1 MQTHKECSLFHLVLL
16 DFSQMKKSLFLSII
30 PLLTLSGCIT
40 VAKSNSS
47 KGSSKGEESEV
58 EASLSSSVE
67 SLSRFSENADSSEGK
82 SDSGLFDELFSSASS
97 LSIQLRF
104 SNASLM
110 ALSKLQSASRKY
122 DDVYFPAD
130 MELELNGVKYAF
142 AEVGVRMKGNTSRRA
157 IVNNDNVIYQ
167 PCHFK
172 VSFKE
177 TFDSEIYDDPK
188 LSSFR
193 KSWES
198 AESRAKRKDRTLFG
212 QKKIDL
218 KYIPRNNGTCKVR
231 EIYAYQSFE
240 KEGLLAPKATL
251 ASLTVSNDSSTLD
264 GEFEVIECID
274 KQFLKKRFSKADAK
288 GDLYKCVYNS
298 RGKADL
304 SRSGAV
310 TKDTDP
316 ETGRTIGTRVAKG
329 NIGVEDNWNGYV
341 PNYQLKTNDDNGEES
356 DFTSLSNYINGI
368 WNTVYGPD
376 GGSSSMIESVLD
388 VDQFLKFSAVSYL
401 LGNPDDQRYNYN
413 NYYIYF
419 IPSTGKAVYIPYD
432 WDWCLGSAWN
442 EGLQDNMKSTTP
454 FDEWT
459 IDNGT
464 ASSVYYATFFKGKK
478 DGMSLTFD
486 RSSYQ
491 NAYLSYVKKG
501 VEDGILDPENYLS
514 LTNTLHSSDNN
525 EYESV
530 SSYMNVKRARINS

>member
-1 MQTHKECSLFHLVLL
+1 
-16 DFSQMKKSLFLSII
+16 MKKSLFLSII

-47 KGSSKGEESEV
+47 KGSSGREESEV

-67 SLSRFSENADSSEGK
+67 SLLSPSENADSSEAK

-530 SSYMNVKRARINS
+530 SSYMNAKKARINS